1 VIRLEKFGNGGLPQ
15 IADQALASRH
25 IAATVSPRRL
35 SRLSPTLESGLRFG
49 LVESGIRRLYG
60 LSTPPL
66 PVEACLDTLKQRLS
80 ARDEALLQAP
90 PGAGKTTRVPLALLD
105 EPWLAG
111 RKILMLEPRRIATR
125 AAAHRMAGMLG
136 ESPGQ
141 TVGYRMRLESKSGP
155 RTRIEIVTEGVM
167 TRMLQRD
174 PSLEGVGLVIFDEFH
189 ERHLESDLALALCLK
204 GRELFAGDADDGKA
218 PLKILVMSATLDS
231 GNIAQLLGDAPIVE
245 SEGRLFPVEAIHGAA
260 RKPDEALVERM
271 AATIK
276 RALTDN
282 PGSSLLAFLPGQGE
296 IRRTAD
302 ALGDWLRAERHDDI
316 HLRPLY
322 GNLSIDAQQQA
333 IAPLSGRQQR
343 ERKVVLAT
351 NIAETSLT
359 IEGVDLVVDSGLA
372 REARFN
378 PATGMTGLHTVKIS
392 QASSTQ
398 RAGRAGRLRPG
409 KCYRLWSAEQ
419 QKQLAR
425 HGTAEIL
432 QADLAPLALQLLEW
446 GVGDP
451 DELRWLDPPP
461 RGHWQQA
468 LDLLRLLGAL
478 EFRNGSPLLGAHG
491 RAMAALPLHPRLAHL
506 LLRGAECGFAEA
518 ASLLAAH
525 LSDRDPLSAANPDLG
540 DRLDILADRA
550 PCPPAHRGWCQRTRQ
565 LAGRLRKQVEAL
577 ELSRTS
583 VQALIRAEQLPGF
596 LLACAWPDR
605 VARRRHSGAYQLAN
619 GRSAKLAG
627 AHYLGERPWL
637 AVAEV
642 GGLAGA
648 SGETIRSAAALDEAL
663 FESALAG
670 LVEETTLAAWD
681 KGSNRFVAE
690 ARRNIGA
697 LNLSKRVLEQVPVE
711 TRRAALLDMLRDE
724 DLAPLPWQAEHRQWC
739 ARVCLLREAGVDGDW
754 PDVSHAGLLATLAE
768 WLGPWLDEVN
778 QLADLKKLDLTKI
791 LAALLPWEQQQRL
804 SVLAPTRLKVP
815 SGSSIAIDYTQSPPV
830 LAVKLQEMFG
840 CDQTPTVAGGRVAL
854 LVHLLSPAGRPLQI
868 TQDLAGF
875 WRSSYQEVKKDMKG
889 RYPKHPWPDDPLSA
903 IPTRHTRHRKGQ

>member
-1 VIRLEKFGNGGLPQ
+1 M
-15 IADQALASRH
+15 S
-25 IAATVSPRRL
+25 ATS
-35 SRLSPTLESGLRFG
+35 
-49 LVESGIRRLYG
+49 
-60 LSTPPL
+60 L
-66 PVEACLDTLKQRLS
+66 PVEACLDTLRQRLS
-80 ARDEALLQAP
+80 ERDEVLLQAP

-125 AAAHRMAGMLG
+125 AAAHRMADMLG
-136 ESPGQ
+136 ESPGG
-141 TVGYRMRLESKSGP
+141 TVGYRMRLESKTGP
-155 RTRIEIVTEGVM
+155 RTRIEIVTEGVL
-167 TRMLQRD
+167 TRRLQRD

-189 ERHLESDLALALCLK
+189 ERHLESDLALSLCLA
-204 GRELFAGDADDGKA
+204 GRELFAGERGA

-231 GNIAQLLGDAPIVE
+231 GNIAQLLGDAPVIE
-245 SEGRLFPVEAIHGAA
+245 SAGRLFSVEVIHGAA
-260 RKPDEALVERM
+260 RKGDEALVERM

-276 RALTDN
+276 RALGDN

-302 ALGDWLRAERHDDI
+302 ALADWLRAGHLDDI

-322 GNLSIDAQQQA
+322 GNLSIDEQQRA
-333 IAPLSGRQQR
+333 IAPLSGRQQS

-392 QASSTQ
+392 QASATQ

-425 HGTAEIL
+425 HATPEIL

-451 DELRWLDPPP
+451 DELCWLDPPP

-468 LDLLRLLGAL
+468 LDLLQLLGAL
-478 EFRNGSPLLGAHG
+478 ELKNDSPLLGAHG

-506 LLRGAECGFAEA
+506 LLRGAAYGFVEA

-525 LSDRDPLSAANPDLG
+525 LSDRDPLSDTSPDLG
-540 DRLDILADRA
+540 DRLDILAGRS
-550 PCPPAHRGWCQRTRQ
+550 PCPPQHRGWGERTRQ

-577 ELSRTS
+577 KIPRDP

-605 VARRRHSGAYQLAN
+605 VARRRRSGGYQLAN

-627 AHYLGERPWL
+627 SHYLGEREWL

-642 GGLAGA
+642 GGLAGRK
-648 SGETIRSAAALDEAL
+648 GETIRSAAALDETL
-663 FESALAG
+663 FESALG
-670 LVEETTLAAWD
+670 ELIEEQTLAAWD
-681 KGSNRFVAE
+681 KNSNRFVAE

-697 LNLSKRVLEQVPVE
+697 LNLSKRVLDSVPTE
-711 TRRAALLDMLRDE
+711 IRRAALLDMLRDE
-724 DLAPLPWQAEHRQWC
+724 DLAPLPWKAEHRQWC
-739 ARVCLLREAGVDGDW
+739 ARVCLLREVDAVGGW
-754 PDVSHAGLLATLAE
+754 PDVSHEGLLATLDR
-768 WLGPWLDEVN
+768 WLGPWLDGVN
-778 QLADLKKLDLTKI
+778 QLQDLRKLDLTKI
-791 LAALLPWEQQQRL
+791 LTALLPWEKQQRL
-804 SVLAPTRLKVP
+804 NELAPARLKVP

-840 CDQTPTVAGGRVAL
+840 CERTPTVAGGRVAL
-854 LVHLLSPAGRPLQI
+854 VVHLLSPAGRPLQI

-875 WRSSYQEVKKDMKG
+875 WRSSYQQVKKDMKG
-889 RYPKHPWPDDPLSA
+889 RYPKHPWPDDPLTA
-903 IPTRHTRHRKGQ
+903 APTRHTRHRSGK